1 MTKNIISKV
10 LEINNC
16 NRETFIK
23 VFYKSEFW
31 EAISPTKKMEA
42 EFISPNILHT
52 KIVDEI
58 NIVKIPIEMK
68 GELVFQDKGEQDEKG
83 HLIELNVRN
92 NKDVKELE
100 ARIRIKEL
108 SLTRSKIGVFV
119 QNLTLSSDF
128 LNLIGGTSEL
138 ILRTK
143 ITDMMRNLER
153 LCKTKSLE
161 DFL

>member
-119 QNLTLSSDF
+119 QNLMLSSDF